1 MSSLISGILEKP
13 GLGEKLR
20 SSETLGWRGLVA
32 ERWRLDPCEIEPCV
46 PARHMIVLNL
56 GGAMR
61 VRRSTAG
68 IVETQDAS
76 DGTIWLCPAGASN
89 DGVQLSGGRLDSIIL
104 ALPGRVFAQSCE
116 DYGLDPRTVSLQ
128 AAGGFRDPVIESI
141 GRTLARELDEGHPIG
156 AMFAETAAGA
166 LETYLLRR
174 FSDRVPGPPL
184 PARGA
189 LNSQRLQRTLDLINE
204 RIGDDLS
211 LRELALETSLS
222 VFHFARAFKAATGV
236 APHQYVLER
245 RVARAKQLLEE
256 GQLTLTEISNV
267 CGFASQAHLTNVF
280 KRMIGV
286 TPGVYRSQAARR

>member
-1 MSSLISGILEKP
+1 MALISAIKEKSGI
-13 GLGEKLR
+13 GERLR
-20 SSETLGWRGLVA
+20 SSEALGWRGLIA
-32 ERWRLDPCEIEPCV
+32 ERWRLDPCEIGPCV
-46 PARHMIVLNL
+46 PPRNMIVLNL
-56 GGAMR
+56 GGSMR

-68 IVETQDAS
+68 IVETHEAT

-89 DGVQLSGGRLDSIIL
+89 EGVELSGGRLDSL
-104 ALPGRVFAQSCE
+104 VLSLPGRVFAQSCE
-116 DYGLDPRTVSLQ
+116 DQGVDPKTVSVQ
-128 AAGGFRDPVIESI
+128 PAAGFRDPVIESI
-141 GRTLARELDEGHPIG
+141 GRTIARELEEGHPMG

-174 FSDRVPGPPL
+174 FSDRLPGPPL

-189 LNSQRLQRTLDLINE
+189 LNSSRLRRTLDLINE
-204 RIGDDLS
+204 RIGEDLS

-286 TPGVYRSQAARR
+286 TPGVYRSQTARR

>member
-1 MSSLISGILEKP
+1 MSSLISGSLEKP

-128 AAGGFRDPVIESI
+128 
-141 GRTLARELDEGHPIG
+141 GHPIG

>member
-61 VRRSTAG
+61 VRRS
-68 IVETQDAS
+68 
-76 DGTIWLCPAGASN
+76 
-89 DGVQLSGGRLDSIIL
+89 
-104 ALPGRVFAQSCE
+104 
-116 DYGLDPRTVSLQ
+116 LDPRTVSLQ

-245 RVARAKQLLEE
+245 RVARAKQVLEE
-256 GQLTLTEISNV
+256 GPLTLTEISNV